1 MKAEVGHEMR
11 RKILNVTLCGFLMA
25 LLAGTALAHHGWTGY
40 DEQKATTVTGV
51 IRESSWENP
60 HGLIRL
66 QGDDGKGKTWLVYLA
81 PPSRMDSRGLSK
93 DAIKVG
99 ATVTV
104 IGYPNKSTADEMRA
118 EKITAG
124 GKTTELR

>member
-1 MKAEVGHEMR
+1 MLR
-11 RKILNVTLCGFLMA
+11 TILNSVLCGFLA
-25 LLAGTALAHHGWTGY
+25 AILAGSALAHHGWTGY
-40 DEQKATTVTGV
+40 DEQKTLTLTGV

-66 QGDDGKGKTWLVYLA
+66 QGDEGKGKTWLVYLA
-81 PPSRMDSRGLSK
+81 PPSRMESRGLPK

-104 IGYPNKSTADEMRA
+104 VGYPNKTNPDEMRA
-118 EKITAG
+118 ERITVG

>member
-1 MKAEVGHEMR
+1 MR
-11 RKILNVTLCGFLMA
+11 RKILNLTLGGFLA
-25 LLAGTALAHHGWTGY
+25 AALAGSAWAHHGWTGY
-40 DEQKATTVTGV
+40 DEQKTLTLTGV

-66 QGDDGKGKTWLVYLA
+66 QSEEGKGKTWLVYLA
-81 PPSRMDSRGLSK
+81 PPSRMDSRGLAK

-104 IGYPNKSTADEMRA
+104 IGYPHKTTADELRA
-118 EKITAG
+118 EKITAD

>member
-1 MKAEVGHEMR
+1 MR
-11 RKILNVTLCGFLMA
+11 RKILNLVVCGFLLA
-25 LLAGTALAHHGWTGY
+25 VLAGSAWAHHGWTGY
-40 DEQKATTVTGV
+40 DEQKTLTLTGV

-66 QGDDGKGKTWLVYLA
+66 QGEQGKGKTWLVYLA
-81 PPSRMDSRGLSK
+81 PPSRMESRGLQK

-104 IGYPNKSTADEMRA
+104 VGYPHKTTADEMRA
-118 EKITAG
+118 ERITVG

>member
-1 MKAEVGHEMR
+1 
-11 RKILNVTLCGFLMA
+11 MA
-25 LLAGTALAHHGWTGY
+25 VLAATALAHHGWTGY
-40 DEQKATTVTGV
+40 DEQKALTVTGV

-66 QGDDGKGKTWLVYLA
+66 QADEGKGKTWLVYLA
-81 PPSRMDSRGLSK
+81 PPSRMESRGLQK
-93 DAIKVG
+93 DLIKVG
-99 ATVTV
+99 ATATV
-104 IGYPNKSTADEMRA
+104 IGYPNRTIADEMRA